1 MHEERCS
8 DKADRVYSVIN
19 RYLGMIIEVMD
30 KNIEGVDGYVELL
43 QHLYPR
49 SSREGLLEL
58 LSIHTALQILVNVVV
73 GMYVAGDRDID
84 SICYG
89 HGLERYGVLAYP
101 LLWWRSG
108 RGGDDLFI
116 RICGDIAQEAKMIS
130 AADIAFG
137 NIFDR
142 IYSRLVGRGNRYYVG
157 EYYTPPWVARVAVER
172 ASIYSGGLIN
182 KIFADPAC
190 GSGVFL
196 VQALRVKTLMG
207 EDPLKAFQSIWGID
221 VNPIAVII
229 SRTRILTAFK
239 ILSGIDPKEAPRI
252 FHADFIGTL
261 TGYMDALYS
270 VEGSIALPPIE
281 DQGRAWNLG
290 KGLPRTDIIA
300 TNPPWLELNELP
312 RSPWGEH
319 VRRYVRDNI
328 VKGCRDRIPGLSKY
342 AWKGDLSAVFLD
354 LSLGIVGRGGVVGI
368 LLPANQSYSGS
379 PSPHGAGKLLTLAV
393 IRRWR
398 ASGEILYI
406 GDVFGHGV
414 SASLAIFKR
423 NSDLPGC

>member
-1 MHEERCS
+1 MREERCS
-8 DKADRVYSVIN
+8 DSADRVYSVIN
-19 RYLGMIIEVMD
+19 RYLGMIIKTMD
-30 KNIEGVDGYVELL
+30 IDIQRIEGYIRLL
-43 QHLYPR
+43 QHLYPG

-58 LSIHTALQILVNVVV
+58 LSIHTALQILVNIVVD
-73 GMYVAGDRDID
+73 MYVVGDRDID

-89 HGLERYGVLAYP
+89 HGLEKYGILADP
-101 LLWWRSG
+101 LLWWKSG

-116 RICGDIAQEAKMIS
+116 RICRDIAQEAKMIS

-142 IYSRLVGRGNRYYVG
+142 IYSRLVGRGNRYYIG

-172 ASIYSGGLIN
+172 ASIYSGGLTN
-182 KIFADPAC
+182 RIFADPAC

-196 VQALRVKTLMG
+196 VQALRVKILMG
-207 EDPLKAFQSIWGID
+207 EDPLKAFRSIWGID
-221 VNPIAVII
+221 VNPIAVIV
-229 SRTRILTAFK
+229 SRARILVAFK
-239 ILSGIDPKEAPRI
+239 MLTGIDPKEAPRI
-252 FHADFIGTL
+252 FPSDFIGTL
-261 TGYMDALYS
+261 TGYIDALYS
-270 VEGSIALPPIE
+270 FEESIASPPIE
-281 DQGRAWNLG
+281 DRRKAWELG
-290 KGLPRTDIIA
+290 KGLPRADIIA

-328 VKGCRDRIPGLSKY
+328 IKGCRDHIPGLSKY
-342 AWKGDLSAVFLD
+342 AWKGDLSTVFLD

-414 SASLAIFKR
+414 DASLAILKR